1 MADEDIELE
10 ENYNEDKILSKKR
23 EFILKYAKNASVEKE
38 WAGDLE
44 IATACTIL
52 NININMYTIN
62 ENRYTIY
69 NKYTTE
75 NDISNNNKQ
84 TINILYINEN
94 HYNLLIPVKENNN
107 LKNNIIQKNEDF
119 KQFKQILLE
128 DKEKKE
134 KSIRNYL

>member
-1 MADEDIELE
+1 M
-10 ENYNEDKILSKKR
+10 
-23 EFILKYAKNASVEKE
+23 
-38 WAGDLE
+38 
-44 IATACTIL
+44 C
-52 NININMYTIN
+52 TIN
-62 ENRYTIY
+62 ENGYTIY

-75 NDISNNNKQ
+75 DVISNNNKQ

-107 LKNNIIQKNEDF
+107 LKNNIIQKNVDF

-134 KSIRNYL
+134 KSIRNYV